1 MNNRALKEL
10 KSEIKETKQ
19 KITVNYANGNYYAV
33 RDLKKHLKKLY
44 NDLRLYFRLNNVS
57 YK

>member
-10 KSEIKETKQ
+10 KTEIKQTKQ

-44 NDLRLYFRLNNVS
+44 KDLRLYFRLNGVN
-57 YK
+57 Y